1 MNSHQWQQHV
11 TISFQ
16 TVVQESL
23 HSLSCLEE
31 IPSISLTCLLHAA
44 RSYFHDDNE
53 LPNLE
58 VLKNIYQVVAQQLLN
73 SRECYVKKHHNQQ

>member
-23 HSLSCLEE
+23 HFLSCLEE
-31 IPSISLTCLLHAA
+31 IPSTSLTCYCMQLDAI
-44 RSYFHDDNE
+44 FHDDNGF
-53 LPNLE
+53 PNLKALE
-58 VLKNIYQVVAQQLLN
+58 NIYQVVAQQLLN
-73 SRECYVKKHHNQQ
+73 SRERYVKKHHSQQ